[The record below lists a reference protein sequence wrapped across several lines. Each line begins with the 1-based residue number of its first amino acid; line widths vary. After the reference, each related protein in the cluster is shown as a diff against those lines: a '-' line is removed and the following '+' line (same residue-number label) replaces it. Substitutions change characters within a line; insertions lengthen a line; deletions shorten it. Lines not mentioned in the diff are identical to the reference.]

1 MDVRHRIRRFLVVR
15 QQGLLIMRVAGLL
28 SGLGKHLDSRVDVIG
43 TFLPY
48 TRAALRGHA
57 GPRAGAGIRDA

>member
-1 MDVRHRIRRFLVVR
+1 
-15 QQGLLIMRVAGLL
+15 MRVAGLL

-48 TRAALRGHA
+48 TKAALAQTR
-57 GPRAGAGIRDA
+57 